1 MTVRSLYAL
10 WTKFWFEPSSPTPI
24 ALYRILLGLVLLQDA
39 LLMRLPDWRI
49 FYSVHSIIPL
59 KAYISYWW
67 GRDPRFDILALL
79 PENDY
84 VRLAVLCVYIL
95 LLFFMTI
102 GFHTRL
108 SALCALL
115 INESFFNQ
123 FLLCLSGADVFLKLS
138 IMMIALS
145 NAGDAFS
152 VDNLRK
158 TLKEDWR
165 KTGFKPPLKPQWAL
179 KMLQVQVAYVYLITS
194 LCKLNEQKWV
204 EGNALYYVVRY
215 EDLSRFSLPYIF
227 SNDWSS
233 KALTWLSLAFETSFP
248 YLVWIKECRYVMLLW
263 GTLFHLGIDLTV
275 NIPLFEWIFIG
286 SYVCYIAPQDL
297 ARIMDWLKAG
307 IYRLFGPAHIVRY
320 SVYDINQIRFAG
332 VLHRLDIF
340 GRLAIEP
347 YSELNVRKCE
357 GTAFELTSNGKLFC
371 GFQAFRKISLSVPL
385 LWPILPALYLPG
397 FAQIS
402 RQLFESYYKIRGNEK
417 LPLRD
422 NAVGV
427 S

>member
-1 MTVRSLYAL
+1 
-10 WTKFWFEPSSPTPI
+10 
-24 ALYRILLGLVLLQDA
+24 
-39 LLMRLPDWRI
+39 
-49 FYSVHSIIPL
+49 
-59 KAYISYWW
+59 
-67 GRDPRFDILALL
+67 
-79 PENDY
+79 
-84 VRLAVLCVYIL
+84 
-95 LLFFMTI
+95 
-102 GFHTRL
+102 
-108 SALCALL
+108 
-115 INESFFNQ
+115 
-123 FLLCLSGADVFLKLS
+123 
-138 IMMIALS
+138 
-145 NAGDAFS
+145 
-152 VDNLRK
+152 
-158 TLKEDWR
+158 
-165 KTGFKPPLKPQWAL
+165 
-179 KMLQVQVAYVYLITS
+179 
-194 LCKLNEQKWV
+194 
-204 EGNALYYVVRY
+204 
-215 EDLSRFSLPYIF
+215 
-227 SNDWSS
+227 
-233 KALTWLSLAFETSFP
+233 
-248 YLVWIKECRYVMLLW
+248 MLLW